1 MIGHRL
7 KLSRAAA
14 GLSLRQLA
22 DKAGRRVTAQAI
34 SKYERDLSTPD
45 SEVLLAL
52 AAALGVSVD
61 YLFGDDRLALEAV
74 DFRRR
79 SLPGKRAQ
87 ARVEAR
93 VLQLLER
100 YLAVERLLGLPSVT
114 WDRPRQAPWPVPR
127 APGDAEH
134 AARELRALWE
144 LGLDPIPNLTELLEE
159 RGIKVLAMRLPGIDG
174 LTARARGDGREAA
187 SVVVVNG
194 DHRGERQRFTAARE
208 LGHMV
213 LDVAPKVDAEAAAQH
228 FAGAFLM
235 PADTLR
241 AEIGA
246 RRTSVDWREL
256 FELKPVFGVSAQALV
271 HRCRDLGIFGRPL
284 FQRLIGECD
293 RRGWRRPPY
302 REPAALAAEQP
313 RRFRR
318 LCLRALAE
326 SAITI
331 PKAAELLGQPAHE
344 LDRLLAEPPDG
355 GPAAAEA

>member
-1 MIGHRL
+1 M
-7 KLSRAAA
+7 
-14 GLSLRQLA
+14 
-22 DKAGRRVTAQAI
+22 
-34 SKYERDLSTPD
+34 
-45 SEVLLAL
+45 
-52 AAALGVSVD
+52 
-61 YLFGDDRLALEAV
+61 
-74 DFRRR
+74 
-79 SLPGKRAQ
+79 
-87 ARVEAR
+87 
-93 VLQLLER
+93 LQLLER

-144 LGLDPIPNLTELLEE
+144 LGLDPIPNLVELLDE

-194 DHRGERQRFTAARE
+194 DHRGERQRFTAAHE

-246 RRTSVDWREL
+246 RRTSIDWREL

-284 FQRLIGECD
+284 FQAPD
-293 RRGWRRPPY
+293 RRMRPARLAPAAVPGARRAGGRTAAALPPPVPARAGGKRAHHFEGRRAPGPAGTRARPPARGAAGRRPG
-302 REPAALAAEQP
+302 
-313 RRFRR
+313 RRRN
-318 LCLRALAE
+318 LSGA
-326 SAITI
+326 
-331 PKAAELLGQPAHE
+331 
-344 LDRLLAEPPDG
+344 
-355 GPAAAEA
+355 